1 MEGNVAEE
9 SAWRG
14 CVGCGVWKVWKE
26 GRNVEEEGED
36 GGRLG
41 RVGKSEERYTA
52 FIPNKPLPIAWPA
65 AIIPTTFRHSP
76 PLSNSNTCLQPSP
89 CDTLHTTC
97 YALHFTHYTL
107 HSTLHT
113 LHCFAWPHSNLFS
126 FFHCFSD
133 VLTLAPTMP
142 SMDTLHYSLYTLRP
156 PPGINTHLQP
166 SPCRLLCLA
175 SPQSFL
181 VLPLLFLCF
190 DPRPQCTSMDEPGGF
205 TLYDP
210 YLTLPCLAQL
220 QSFLVLPL
228 LFLCFDPRPQC
239 TSMDTPHLT
248 LYSPYSTLHCFA

>member
-1 MEGNVAEE
+1 MTLA
-9 SAWRG
+9 
-14 CVGCGVWKVWKE
+14 
-26 GRNVEEEGED
+26 
-36 GGRLG
+36 
-41 RVGKSEERYTA
+41 
-52 FIPNKPLPIAWPA
+52 PNARRW
-65 AIIPTTFRHSP
+65 
-76 PLSNSNTCLQPSP
+76 
-89 CDTLHTTC
+89 
-97 YALHFTHYTL
+97 THYTL

-175 SPQSFL
+175 SLQSFL

-248 LYSPYSTLHCFA
+248 LYTPYSTLHCFA